1 MEKMMNF
8 FRNDKFSGHVG
19 IELIEVSE
27 GRAKAKMKINEHH
40 LYSMGTVHGAALFAL
55 ADLVFAVAS
64 NSHGTI
70 AMAINAHIS
79 YIKAARKGFLWAEG
93 KEMSLNPKLAT
104 YTIQIRDDN
113 NDLIAIFQGMVFRKT
128 S

>member
-27 GRAKAKMKINEHH
+27 GRGKAKMKINEHH
-40 LYSMGTVHGAALFAL
+40 LNSMGTVHGAALFAL

-104 YTIQIRDDN
+104 YTIHIRDDN

>member
-40 LYSMGTVHGAALFAL
+40 LNSMGTVHGAALFAL

-104 YTIQIRDDN
+104 YTIHIRDDN

>member
-40 LYSMGTVHGAALFAL
+40 LNSMGTVHGAALFAL

-104 YTIQIRDDN
+104 YTIHIRGDN